1 MGAWRSRRLLG
12 DLDRWF
18 ELLRNPQK
26 DGQDWLQDADA
37 WPEDWA
43 ERIRGKWESRQED
56 PEACSEAGSK
66 VF

>member
-12 DLDRWF
+12 DSDRWF

-56 PEACSEAGSK
+56 A
-66 VF
+66 

>member
-26 DGQDWLQDADA
+26 DGQDGLQGARPD
-37 WPEDWA
+37 DWA

-56 PEACSEAGSK
+56 
-66 VF
+66 V